1 MAVAISTGAS
11 GLFLVVFAIAASG
24 TFMPRIA
31 FVEHDGTV
39 HEVDVEPG
47 SSLMRA
53 AIDNLVPGID
63 ADCGG
68 ECSCATCHVVL
79 TDDWFERLGSP
90 AVREEEMLDM
100 NPERQM
106 TSRLSC
112 QIQVTEELEGISVQ
126 LPEFQF

>member
-1 MAVAISTGAS
+1 
-11 GLFLVVFAIAASG
+11 
-24 TFMPRIA
+24 MPRIK

-39 HEVDVEPG
+39 HEVDVDSG
-47 SSLMRA
+47 SSLMKA

-79 TDDWFERLGSP
+79 PDDWFERLGSP
-90 AVREEEMLDM
+90 ANREEEMLDM
-100 NPERQM
+100 NPERRS

-112 QIQVTEELEGISVQ
+112 QIRISEELEGIEVL